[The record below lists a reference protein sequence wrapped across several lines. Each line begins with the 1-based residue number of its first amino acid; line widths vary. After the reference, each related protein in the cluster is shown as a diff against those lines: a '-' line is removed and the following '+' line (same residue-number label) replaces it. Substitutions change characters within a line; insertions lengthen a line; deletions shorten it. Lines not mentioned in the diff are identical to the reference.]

1 MGFSVSGMTTLT
13 YLPQV
18 FDVLNMQSA
27 REVILT
33 HEGAA
38 SADERWHTET
48 PYVADLI
55 GQSVDVSAKTVLID
69 YGCGIG
75 RLAKELIDRHQCR
88 VIGVDISV
96 NMRAL
101 AVDYVR
107 SDRFL
112 SCSPDMLDS
121 MVGRGFTADAA
132 FSVWVLQHC
141 FRPADDIARIY
152 RALAPK
158 GRLFVVNNHLRA
170 VPTNEGWVNDGIDV
184 RALLNSRFAL
194 TEEGVPLDDKMAPK
208 LHGKV
213 FWASFQKAS

>member
-1 MGFSVSGMTTLT
+1 MTTLT

-38 SADERWHTET
+38 SADERWVTET

-55 GQSVDVSAKTVLID
+55 EKALAITPETVLID

-75 RLAKELIDRHQCR
+75 RLAKELISRHDCR
-88 VIGVDISV
+88 VVGVDISI

-112 SCSPDMLDS
+112 SCSPDLLDS
-121 MVGRGFTADAA
+121 MVQRGFAADAA
-132 FSVWVLQHC
+132 ISVWVLQHC
-141 FRPADDIARIY
+141 FRPADDVARIH
-152 RALAPK
+152 RALVPG
-158 GRLFVVNNHLRA
+158 GRLFIVNNYNRA

-184 RALLNSRFAL
+184 RALLNERFSLA
-194 TEEGVPLDDKMAPK
+194 EEGVPLDEKMAPK

-213 FWASFQKAS
+213 FWASFDKSKP

>member
-1 MGFSVSGMTTLT
+1 MTTLT

-38 SADERWHTET
+38 SANERWVTET

-55 GQSVDVSAKTVLID
+55 EKALAITPKTILID

-75 RLAKELIDRHQCR
+75 RLAKELISRHDCR
-88 VIGVDISV
+88 VVGVDISI

-112 SCSPDMLDS
+112 SCSPDMLDT
-121 MVGRGFTADAA
+121 MVQRGFTADAA

-141 FRPADDIARIY
+141 FRPGDDVGRIH
-152 RALAPK
+152 RSLAPE
-158 GRLFVVNNHLRA
+158 GRLFVVNNYNRA
-170 VPTNEGWVNDGIDV
+170 VPTNEGWVNDGIDI
-184 RALLNSRFAL
+184 RALLNDRFSLAD
-194 TEEGVPLDDKMAPK
+194 EGVPLDEKMAPK

-213 FWASFQKAS
+213 FWASFDKTKQ

>member
-1 MGFSVSGMTTLT
+1 MTTLT

-33 HEGAA
+33 HEGAT
-38 SADERWHTET
+38 SPDERWETET

-55 GQSVDVSAKTVLID
+55 EKSLAVTSETVLID

-75 RLAKELIDRHQCR
+75 RLAKELIARHNCR
-88 VIGVDISV
+88 VIGVDISI

-101 AVDYVR
+101 AADYVR

-112 SCSPDMLDS
+112 ACSPNMLDT
-121 MVGRGFTADAA
+121 MVARGFTAKAA

-141 FRPADDIARIY
+141 FRPADDIERIH
-152 RALAPK
+152 RALAP
-158 GRLFVVNNHLRA
+158 GSNLFVVNNFLRA
-170 VPTNEGWVNDGIDV
+170 VPTNEGWVNDGVDIRD
-184 RALLNSRFAL
+184 LLNGSFSM
-194 TEEGVPLDDKMAPK
+194 TDEGVPIDEKMAPK

-213 FWASFQKAS
+213 FWASFRKAD

>member
-1 MGFSVSGMTTLT
+1 MTTLT

-38 SADERWHTET
+38 SADERWQTET

-55 GQSVDVSAKTVLID
+55 GQSLEISAKTVLID

-88 VIGVDISV
+88 IIGVDISV

-107 SDRFL
+107 SDRFM
-112 SCSPDMLDS
+112 SCSPDMLDG
-121 MVGRGFTADAA
+121 MVARGFTADAA

-141 FRPADDIARIY
+141 FRPADDIGRIY
-152 RALAPK
+152 RALAPES
-158 GRLFVVNNHLRA
+158 RLFVVNNHLRA

-184 RALLNSRFAL
+184 RALLNNRFKM
-194 TEEGVPLDDKMAPK
+194 TEEGAPLDDKMAPK

-213 FWASFQKAS
+213 FWASFRKAAKKA

>member
-1 MGFSVSGMTTLT
+1 MTTLT

-38 SADERWHTET
+38 SAEERWVTET

-55 GQSVDVSAKTVLID
+55 EKSLRITPETVLID

-75 RLAKELIDRHQCR
+75 RLAKELITRHGCR
-88 VIGVDISV
+88 VIGIDISI

-101 AVDYVR
+101 AIDYVR
-107 SDRFL
+107 SDRFFA
-112 SCSPDMLDS
+112 CSPEMLDTL
-121 MVGRGFTADAA
+121 VGRGLTADAA

-141 FRPADDIARIY
+141 FRPNDDVERLH
-152 RALAPK
+152 RAVAP
-158 GRLFVVNNHLRA
+158 GGDLFVVNNFHRA
-170 VPTNEGWVNDGIDV
+170 VPTNEGWVNDGVDIK
-184 RALLNSRFAL
+184 ALLNGRFSL
-194 TEEGVPLDDKMAPK
+194 MDEGVPLEEKMAPK

-213 FWASFQKAS
+213 FWASFRRSS

>member
-1 MGFSVSGMTTLT
+1 MTTLT

-38 SADERWHTET
+38 SADERWVTET

-55 GQSVDVSAKTVLID
+55 DKALAITAETVLID

-75 RLAKELIDRHQCR
+75 RLAKELISRHDCR
-88 VIGVDISV
+88 VIGVDISI

-101 AVDYVR
+101 AVDFVR

-112 SCSPDMLDS
+112 SCSPDMLDT
-121 MVGRGFTADAA
+121 MVQRGFAADAA

-141 FRPADDIARIY
+141 FRPGDDVARIQ
-152 RALAPK
+152 RSLVPG
-158 GRLFVVNNHLRA
+158 GRLFIVNNYNRA

-184 RALLNSRFAL
+184 RALLNERFLLAD
-194 TEEGVPLDDKMAPK
+194 EGVPLDEKMAPK

-213 FWASFQKAS
+213 FWASFDKTKQ

>member
-1 MGFSVSGMTTLT
+1 MTTLT

-33 HEGAA
+33 HEGAT
-38 SADERWHTET
+38 SADERWETET

-55 GQSVDVSAKTVLID
+55 ESSLSVTSDTTLID

-75 RLAKELIDRHQCR
+75 RLAKELITRHGCR

-107 SDRFL
+107 SDRFF
-112 SCSPDMLDS
+112 SCSPDMLDGL
-121 MVGRGFTADAA
+121 VERGFTADAA

-141 FRPADDIARIY
+141 FRPGDDVARIH
-152 RALAPK
+152 RSLAP
-158 GRLFVVNNHLRA
+158 GAGLFVLNNIHRA
-170 VPTNEGWVNDGIDV
+170 VPTNEGWVNDGVDIK
-184 RALLNSRFAL
+184 ALLGGHFTL
-194 TEEGVPLDDKMAPK
+194 TDEGVPLDEKMAPK
-208 LHGKV
+208 LRGKV
-213 FWASFQKAS
+213 FWASFDRTS

>member
-1 MGFSVSGMTTLT
+1 MTTLT

-55 GQSVDVSAKTVLID
+55 GRSLDVTAKTVLID

-112 SCSPDMLDS
+112 SCSPDMLDG
-121 MVGRGFTADAA
+121 MVAHGFTADAA

-141 FRPADDIARIY
+141 FRPGDDIARIY
-152 RALAPK
+152 RALAPES
-158 GRLFVVNNHLRA
+158 RLFVVNNHLRA

-184 RALLNSRFAL
+184 RALLNKRFTL
-194 TEEGVPLDDKMAPK
+194 TEEGAPLDDKMAPK

-213 FWASFQKAS
+213 FWASFQKAQLKNAQE

>member
-1 MGFSVSGMTTLT
+1 MTTLT

-33 HEGAA
+33 HEGAG
-38 SADERWHTET
+38 SAEERWQTET

-55 GQSVDVSAKTVLID
+55 EKSLALTSETILID

-75 RLAKELIDRHQCR
+75 RLAKELIARHGCR
-88 VIGVDISV
+88 VIGVDISI

-112 SCSPDMLDS
+112 PCSPEMLDAL
-121 MVGRGFTADAA
+121 VERGFTADAA

-141 FRPADDIARIY
+141 FKPADDVERIH
-152 RALAPK
+152 RSLAP
-158 GRLFVVNNHLRA
+158 GADLFIVNNFARA
-170 VPTNEGWVNDGIDV
+170 VPTNEGWVNDGIDIK
-184 RALLNSRFAL
+184 ALLTGRFSL
-194 TEEGVPLDDKMAPK
+194 TDEGIPLDEKMAPR
-208 LHGKV
+208 LRGKV
-213 FWASFQKAS
+213 FWASFRRTG

>member
-1 MGFSVSGMTTLT
+1 MATLT

-38 SADERWHTET
+38 SPDERWQTET

-55 GQSVDVSAKTVLID
+55 NASLEISSETVLID

-75 RLAKELIDRHQCR
+75 RLAKELIGRHGCR
-88 VIGVDISV
+88 IIGVDIST

-112 SCSPDMLDS
+112 SCSPDMLES
-121 MVGRGFTADAA
+121 MVVHGFTADSA

-141 FRPADDIARIY
+141 YRPADDIALIQ
-152 RALAPK
+152 RAVAP
-158 GRLFVVNNHLRA
+158 GGNLFVVNNFLRA
-170 VPTNEGWVNDGIDV
+170 VPTNEGWVHDGIDV
-184 RALLNSRFAL
+184 KALLNERFSM
-194 TEEGVPLDDKMAPK
+194 TDEGVPLDEKMAPK

-213 FWASFQKAS
+213 FWASFTKAG

>member
-1 MGFSVSGMTTLT
+1 MTTLT

-33 HEGAA
+33 HEGAT
-38 SADERWHTET
+38 SADERWQTET

-55 GQSVDVSAKTVLID
+55 QTSLGVTSETILVD

-75 RLAKELIDRHQCR
+75 RLAKELIGRHGCR
-88 VIGVDISV
+88 VIGVDISI

-107 SDRFL
+107 SDRFMA
-112 SCSPDMLDS
+112 CSPDMLDA
-121 MVGRGFTADAA
+121 MVERGFTANAA

-141 FRPADDIARIY
+141 FRPIDDIERI
-152 RALAPK
+152 RRVLAP
-158 GRLFVVNNHLRA
+158 GGGLFVLNNKMRA
-170 VPTNEGWVNDGIDV
+170 VPTNEGWVDDGINI
-184 RALLNSRFAL
+184 RALLDERFSAQD
-194 TEEGVPLDDKMAPK
+194 EGIPLDEKMAPK

-213 FWASFQKAS
+213 FWASFCKESEEGRS